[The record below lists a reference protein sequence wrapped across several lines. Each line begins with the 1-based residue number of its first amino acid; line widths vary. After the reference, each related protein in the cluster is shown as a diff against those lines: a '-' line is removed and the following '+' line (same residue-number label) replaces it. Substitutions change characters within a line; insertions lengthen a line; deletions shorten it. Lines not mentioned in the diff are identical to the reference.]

1 MSMKI
6 PEKSKSGIRV
16 LCLFLCISILT
27 ACASN
32 SKQHIEANKSDDDY
46 GELREISQ
54 STIYQEANR
63 VQILTDFTSTDGA
76 VQFHINIDEEIF
88 CGTMPVIEVV
98 PTKITSEDM
107 ERVAKALLGDVDF
120 YDNGPGDRQVYS
132 KSQYQEMIARMSPY
146 AKIEAMTDLMGSNSP
161 EEYLRTLLANIESIT
176 VAMGTAPEENPFT
189 PCDWTLKPDG
199 YYNESGASGD
209 KWLVANAKI
218 DDMYGKYMV
227 IVRDQ
232 GDCKLN
238 RFNFQLGAVSLDTFL
253 DRQIYWANLCRTAE
267 PTQEQIEAVQNN
279 VMDMLKKMDLG
290 DWHIAETE
298 VIVIETGGAPEYLL
312 QIKIVPEFNGIPA
325 IYWQRNI
332 THSDN
337 YTGAYTLTQA
347 TFLMS
352 PNGDLIDLELDSPV
366 EIKSVVNENVVTL
379 SVERLAERIMHQ
391 LSLCDVDTF
400 TTSTWGITFEQ
411 VTEEVT
417 EREEA
422 LVVRVNISQMEYGL
436 GRIMAK
442 DTTDSYYYVPVM
454 LLSGTVDVIGSES
467 GEVYLS
473 GYEKPLLC
481 INAIDGSIIN

>member
-1 MSMKI
+1 MCMKKQG
-6 PEKSKSGIRV
+6 KSKSRIHILHLL
-16 LCLFLCISILT
+16 LCVFILS

-32 SKQHIEANKSDDDY
+32 STQHIEASKSDTGYD
-46 GELREISQ
+46 EFRENSQ
-54 STIYQEANR
+54 VANNQETTR
-63 VQILTDFTSTDGA
+63 VQIITDFTNTDGS
-76 VQFHINIDEEIF
+76 VQFNINIDEEIYD
-88 CGTMPVIEVV
+88 GAMPIIEVV
-98 PTKITSEDM
+98 PSTITSEDM
-107 ERVAKALLGDVDF
+107 ERVAKSLFGDVEF
-120 YDNGPGDRQVYS
+120 YDGG
-132 KSQYQEMIARMSPY
+132 
-146 AKIEAMTDLMGSNSP
+146 
-161 EEYLRTLLANIESIT
+161 
-176 VAMGTAPEENPFT
+176 PEENQFI
-189 PCDWTLKPDG
+189 PCNWTLKPDS

-209 KWLVANAKI
+209 EWLLANVKI
-218 DDMYGKYMV
+218 DDMYGKFMV

-232 GDCKLN
+232 GDYKLN

-298 VIVIETGGAPEYLL
+298 VIVIETGGEPEYLL

-325 IYWQRNI
+325 IYGQRNI

>member
-1 MSMKI
+1 MCMKKQG
-6 PEKSKSGIRV
+6 KSKSRIHILHLL
-16 LCLFLCISILT
+16 LCVFILS

-32 SKQHIEANKSDDDY
+32 STQHIEASKSDTGYD
-46 GELREISQ
+46 EFRENSQ
-54 STIYQEANR
+54 VANNQETTR
-63 VQILTDFTSTDGA
+63 VQIITDFTNTDGS
-76 VQFHINIDEEIF
+76 VQFNINIDEEIYD
-88 CGTMPVIEVV
+88 GAMPIIEVV
-98 PTKITSEDM
+98 PSTITSEDM
-107 ERVAKALLGDVDF
+107 ERVAKSLFGDVEF
-120 YDNGPGDRQVYS
+120 YDGG
-132 KSQYQEMIARMSPY
+132 
-146 AKIEAMTDLMGSNSP
+146 
-161 EEYLRTLLANIESIT
+161 
-176 VAMGTAPEENPFT
+176 PEENQFI
-189 PCDWTLKPDG
+189 PCNWTLKPDS

-209 KWLVANAKI
+209 EWLLANVKI
-218 DDMYGKYMV
+218 DDMYGKFMV

-232 GDCKLN
+232 GDYKLN

-298 VIVIETGGAPEYLL
+298 VIVIETGGEPEYLL

-325 IYWQRNI
+325 IYGQRNI

-366 EIKSVVNENVVTL
+366 EIKSVVNDNVVTL

>member
-1 MSMKI
+1 MCMKKQG
-6 PEKSKSGIRV
+6 KSKSRIHILHLL
-16 LCLFLCISILT
+16 LCVFILS

-32 SKQHIEANKSDDDY
+32 STQHIEASKSDTGYD
-46 GELREISQ
+46 EFRENSQ
-54 STIYQEANR
+54 VANNQETTR
-63 VQILTDFTSTDGA
+63 VQIITDFTNTDGS
-76 VQFHINIDEEIF
+76 VQFNINIDEEIYD
-88 CGTMPVIEVV
+88 GAMPIIEVV
-98 PTKITSEDM
+98 PSTITSEDM
-107 ERVAKALLGDVDF
+107 ERVAKSLFGDVEF
-120 YDNGPGDRQVYS
+120 YDGG
-132 KSQYQEMIARMSPY
+132 
-146 AKIEAMTDLMGSNSP
+146 
-161 EEYLRTLLANIESIT
+161 
-176 VAMGTAPEENPFT
+176 PEENQFI
-189 PCDWTLKPDG
+189 PCNWTLKPDS

-209 KWLVANAKI
+209 EWLLANVKI
-218 DDMYGKYMV
+218 DDMYGKFMV

-232 GDCKLN
+232 GDYKLN
-238 RFNFQLGAVSLDTFL
+238 RFNFQLGAVSLDTYL

-298 VIVIETGGAPEYLL
+298 VIVIETGGEPEYLL

-325 IYWQRNI
+325 IYGQRNI